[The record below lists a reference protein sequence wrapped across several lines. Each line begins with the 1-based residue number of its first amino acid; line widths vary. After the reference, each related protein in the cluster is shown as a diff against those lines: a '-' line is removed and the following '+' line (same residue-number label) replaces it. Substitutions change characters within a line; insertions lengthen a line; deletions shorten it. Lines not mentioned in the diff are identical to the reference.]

1 MRATHHS
8 LRAVTWPGFAEPL
21 SRHEMLPQLLRYV
34 LVSGAALA
42 LDFAVFLVLNGVIG
56 HPTLSGV
63 AGYSAGIV
71 VHYFLSRRF
80 VFDAT
85 RSPKAAHRLFAEFA
99 ASGLVG
105 LIVTA
110 GVIAVATASFGL
122 APIAAKVLASGAS
135 FIGVFLIRRSIV
147 FA

>member
-1 MRATHHS
+1 MRPTHHS
-8 LRAVTWPGFAEPL
+8 SRAVTWPGFAEPL
-21 SRHEMLPQLLRYV
+21 SCHEILPQLLRYV
-34 LVSGAALA
+34 LVSSAALA
-42 LDFAVFLVLNGVIG
+42 LDFAVFLALNGFIA
-56 HPTLSGV
+56 HPMLSGV
-63 AGYSAGIV
+63 AGYAAGIV
-71 VHYFLSRRF
+71 VHYFLSCRF
-80 VFDAT
+80 VFDVT

-99 ASGLVG
+99 VSGLVG

-122 APIAAKVLASGAS
+122 APIAAKVLAAGAS